1 MVIGLLQLLPLSKQK
16 SPTLWNSGYRG
27 LIRRLSEEDLK
38 QFRNEHLK
46 WVDDVADESGI
57 WLEAEVLLSTATG
70 Q

>member
-1 MVIGLLQLLPLSKQK
+1 
-16 SPTLWNSGYRG
+16 